1 MDTTIKLPMELLIR
15 TDANKDA
22 IERIQNITQPHDVPE
37 LLFLVGPEESGKTE
51 IMRSR
56 ELEKDLLST
65 KKTLYRPCRELPEAL
80 RANVYDGYLEE
91 LGNVDVL
98 FLDDFE
104 GFFED
109 EELGPEMCKLLLRTR
124 YLQGLDTVVSSRK
137 PLSEYDLS
145 GFGSTFDDFQEITVE
160 RLEGEGQLEY
170 IKMLDELYFNE
181 ESSPILSEEALR
193 FMAFE
198 LNETMELKRRAM
210 HYLHTKYQGEPG
222 EVLSRDFVEAALS
235 KES

>member
-1 MDTTIKLPMELLIR
+1 MKLPMELLIR
-15 TDANKDA
+15 TEGNEEA
-22 IERIQNITQPHDVPE
+22 IERIEAITQVHEEPE

-80 RANVYDGYLEE
+80 KANVYDGYLEE
-91 LGNVDVL
+91 LAEVDVL

-109 EELGPEMCKLLLRTR
+109 DEIGPEMCMLLLRER
-124 YLQGLDTVVSSRK
+124 RRKGLDTVISSRK
-137 PLSEYDLS
+137 PLCEFDLS
-145 GFGSTFDDFQEITVE
+145 RFQGMLDGFQELRIRHLQGDE
-160 RLEGEGQLEY
+160 MLEY
-170 IKMLDELYFNE
+170 VKMLDELYFDA
-181 ESSPILSEEALR
+181 ESSPVLSDEALR
-193 FMAFE
+193 YVAFDLDE
-198 LNETMELKRRAM
+198 SMEMKRKAM
-210 HYLHTKYQGEPG
+210 HYLHTKYQGEQG
-222 EVLSRDFVEAALS
+222 EELSRSFVEAALR